1 MKTELLAVRDNPAHH
16 RFEIALDDGKVAVAE
31 YVLREN
37 KILFTHTE
45 VPDGHEGKGIG
56 TALIRFALDAAR
68 ERGLTVVPICPF
80 FANYMKKHAEVQDLL
95 DADGRER
102 LGLE

>member
-1 MKTELLAVRDNPAHH
+1 MATEQLVVRDDPAHH
-16 RFEIALDDGKVAVAE
+16 RFEIALDDGTVAVAE
-31 YVLREN
+31 YELREG

-56 TALIRFALDAAR
+56 TALIRFALNAAR

-80 FANYMKKHAEVQDLL
+80 FADYMKKHAEVKDRL
-95 DADGRER
+95 DKGGRKT
-102 LGLE
+102 LGLD